1 MTPPIPLCHNKFP
14 VDKNIFCVIMIAE
27 NQENDEEKSKI
38 PNFPERDA
46 RFQIRSY
53 TDHIDQIWERRW
65 EHFTAD
71 VSEDQL

>member
-1 MTPPIPLCHNKFP
+1 MPPIPLCHNKFP
-14 VDKNIFCVIMIAE
+14 VDKNKFCVIMIAE

-53 TDHIDQIWERRW
+53 TDHI
-65 EHFTAD
+65 
-71 VSEDQL
+71 